1 MLLFIAQFARHQT
14 RGRFDRVG
22 VAINILLAVSG
33 VALLIASWLL
43 RRQDRQEQKHD
54 LKFNRLVRNIIVVAL
69 AVIYFA
75 ASLAKLN
82 GSSTALWR
90 ELADRQPP
98 DPGLIAGRA
107 KEIRSDEWFVHTP
120 WIWSQAERTPAFPE
134 QNTNIGDGVMPLLTN
149 LPVRHWT
156 MLFRPQMWGFFF
168 LDRER
173 AFAFNWNFKWFGL
186 VLGGFL
192 FLRIFARANNLL
204 ALSGAFIL
212 LFSSYIQWFFSSPTC
227 MPEMISMVFFAVWAV
242 HVMAK
247 ATSRWAI
254 AGAGIVLVAA
264 VEQFAFCCYPRFQ
277 IPLVYLALALLIGT
291 SASSKNRYNVVGGRW
306 DYFRRICLLAVL
318 TAAAALL
325 WQWTREVGP
334 TITGIK
340 ALLYPG
346 QTTSTGGGYH
356 FLRFLAPF
364 LEFSMTQEHYP
375 APLGNVCEASGFLF
389 LAPVL
394 VLAVAYDAWR
404 RAADPILTAL
414 VVFLVLTFCYMTLGI
429 PEWLARAT
437 GWSRAEP
444 SRAIIAVGVA
454 SVVGVVRYLALPRD
468 ESAQSAIWHL
478 IGALVVAP
486 ILFVCFYMANL
497 QLKNFAT
504 LSEIMAAS
512 IFFAAVF
519 ALLWQRNQIASCVLL
534 VISLLYTNGL
544 VNPIGCG
551 LPGLMQSPMLNWL
564 SGVHKS
570 DPHARWIVLGD
581 SDNRNCCM
589 AQFVR
594 ATGADVLGGTR
605 CTPDREMLRV
615 LDQDNHYANVYN
627 RYARICVVVSQET
640 EPAFELGGADNY
652 QLRLPFQGDWFERLG
667 VGYVLVVDRSD
678 LANLPGFERVGEREG
693 CVLFRRVSAR

>member
-1 MLLFIAQFARHQT
+1 
-14 RGRFDRVG
+14 
-22 VAINILLAVSG
+22 
-33 VALLIASWLL
+33 
-43 RRQDRQEQKHD
+43 
-54 LKFNRLVRNIIVVAL
+54 
-69 AVIYFA
+69 
-75 ASLAKLN
+75 
-82 GSSTALWR
+82 
-90 ELADRQPP
+90 
-98 DPGLIAGRA
+98 
-107 KEIRSDEWFVHTP
+107 
-120 WIWSQAERTPAFPE
+120 
-134 QNTNIGDGVMPLLTN
+134 
-149 LPVRHWT
+149 
-156 MLFRPQMWGFFF
+156 
-168 LDRER
+168 
-173 AFAFNWNFKWFGL
+173 
-186 VLGGFL
+186 
-192 FLRIFARANNLL
+192 
-204 ALSGAFIL
+204 
-212 LFSSYIQWFFSSPTC
+212 
-227 MPEMISMVFFAVWAV
+227 MVFFAVWAV

-364 LEFSMTQEHYP
+364 LDFSMTQEHYP

-504 LSEIMAAS
+504 FSEIMAAS

-534 VISLLYTNGL
+534 VIPLLYTNGL

-615 LDQDNHYANVYN
+615 LDQDNRYANVYN

-652 QLRLPFQGDWFERLG
+652 QLRLPFQGEWFERLG

-693 CVLFRRVSAR
+693 CVLFQRVSAR

>member
-1 MLLFIAQFARHQT
+1 MLLFIAQFARHRT
-14 RGRFDRVG
+14 TGRFDRVG
-22 VAINILLAVSG
+22 VAINILLAGSCI
-33 VALLIASWLL
+33 ALLITTYLS
-43 RRQDRQEQKHD
+43 QRQEQKHD
-54 LKFNRLVRNIIVVAL
+54 PEFNWLFRNIIVVAL
-69 AVIYFA
+69 AVIYLA

-90 ELADRQPP
+90 ELVDRHPP
-98 DPGLIAGRA
+98 NVGLIAGRA

-120 WIWSQAERTPAFPE
+120 WIWSQAEQTPAFPN
-134 QNTNIGDGVMPLLTN
+134 QNTNVGDGVAPLLTN
-149 LPVRHWT
+149 LPARHWT

-173 AFAFNWNFKWFGL
+173 AFAFNWNFKWLGL
-186 VLGGFL
+186 LLSGFL
-192 FLRIFARANNLL
+192 FLRVVARADNLL
-204 ALSGAFIL
+204 ALSGALIL

-227 MPEMISMVFFAVWAV
+227 MPEIISMVFFALWAV
-242 HVMAK
+242 PVISK
-247 ATSRWAI
+247 ATSRWAV
-254 AGAGIVLVAA
+254 AGAGVVLLAA

-277 IPLVYLALALLIGT
+277 IPLAYLAVALFIGT
-291 SASSKNRYNVVGGRW
+291 AASLENRNSIMGGRW
-306 DYFRRICLLAVL
+306 DWFRATCLFAVL
-318 TAAAALL
+318 AAAVALL

-334 TITGIK
+334 TITEIK
-340 ALLYPG
+340 GLVYPG

-375 APLGNVCEASGFLF
+375 APLGNACEASGFLF

-394 VLAVAYDAWR
+394 VLAVAHDLWR

-414 VVFLVLTFCYMTLGI
+414 VVFVVLTLCYMTLGI

-444 SRAIIAVGVA
+444 TRAIIAVGVA
-454 SVVGVVRYLALPRD
+454 SVIGVVRYLAVPRD
-468 ESAQSAIWHL
+468 ESAPNTIWHL
-478 IGALVVAP
+478 IGAFAFAP
-486 ILFVCFYMANL
+486 IFFVCFYIANL
-497 QLKNFAT
+497 QLKKFAT

-519 ALLWQRNQIASCVLL
+519 ALLWQRNRIASCVLL
-534 VISLLYTNGL
+534 VIPLLSTNAL
-544 VNPIGCG
+544 VNPIGRG
-551 LPGLMQSPMLNWL
+551 LPGLTQSPMLKWL
-564 SGVHKS
+564 SGVHKN
-570 DPHARWIVLGD
+570 DPDARWIVLGD

-615 LDQDNHYANVYN
+615 LDRDNRYANVYN

-640 EPAFELGGADNY
+640 RPAFKLGGADNY
-652 QLRLPFQGDWFERLG
+652 QLRLPFHREWFERLG
-667 VGYVLVVDRSD
+667 VGYVLIVDRSD
-678 LANLPGFERVGEREG
+678 LVSLPGFERIGEREG
-693 CVLFRRVSAR
+693 CALFRRVSAR